1 MKPSLAFAT
10 MCKNEEHCI
19 RQTLD
24 SVAPYV
30 DYIVVCDT
38 GSTDNTVQIVKD
50 FFSETGIKGEVFV
63 DEWIGFDH
71 NKNLMMER
79 VYNTTDYLLHL
90 DADDYLMGNF
100 SFLEDDRG
108 SDLYLMTLKRKGT
121 SWKATVVY
129 NNRLRWKFIGVAHTI
144 IRCTDRE
151 SYNVGDLSD
160 RGWIDAEE
168 RGARKEDPMK
178 YLRDAERLS
187 KQFWDTAFE
196 DPHNLNSRSAFY
208 TAQSYADY
216 GMHEEAIKWYSLYIR
231 LRKNWVEETFEA
243 QMRISLMMMHLN
255 YSTERIIEEMKKAI
269 NLFPDRA
276 EPYFHLGMYMNQQ
289 KRFEEAYRYLSEAKT
304 FSLEEVEKKYSL
316 FVQERMYGKFLN
328 DELSVACYWLGRFEE
343 GYKLLMN
350 IVEDPDFAGSRERL
364 LENKAAFEHSMG
376 MTLGI

>member
-1 MKPSLAFAT
+1 MRPSLAFAT

-38 GSTDNTVQIVKD
+38 GSTDKTVQIVKD

-90 DADDYLMGNF
+90 DADDYLMGDF
-100 SFLEDDRG
+100 SLTEADIG

-121 SWKATVVY
+121 SWKATVIY

-144 IRCTDRE
+144 IRCMDRE
-151 SYNVGDLSD
+151 NYKVGDFSD

-178 YLRDAERLS
+178 YLGDAERLS
-187 KQFWDTAFE
+187 KQFWDTVFE
-196 DPHNLNSRSAFY
+196 DPYELNSRSAFY

-216 GMHEEAIKWYSLYIR
+216 GMYEEAIKWYSLYIR
-231 LRKNWVEETFEA
+231 LRKNWIEETFEA
-243 QMRISLMMMHLN
+243 QMRISLMMMYLN
-255 YSTERIIEEMKKAI
+255 YSPERIIEEMKKAI

-276 EPYFHLGMYMNQQ
+276 EPLFRLGTYMNQQ
-289 KRFEEAYRYLSEAKT
+289 KRFEDAYRYLSEAKT

-343 GYKLLMN
+343 GYKLL
-350 IVEDPDFAGSRERL
+350 ISIIDDPDFTGSQERL
-364 LENKAAFEHSMG
+364 LENKRAFEHSMG
-376 MTLGI
+376 MTL